1 MHAIKE
7 QFDVVILG
15 AGAAGLMCAITAAK
29 RDRSVLVLEKSNKA
43 GKKILMS
50 GGGRCNFTNL
60 YVEAEHF
67 LSNNPHFC
75 KSALKAY
82 TPEDFISMV
91 EAHGIEYEEKKHHQ
105 LFCINS
111 SKDILQMLLTQCSD
125 LGVELRTSVEI
136 QKVLKQAQGSS
147 EQRFEL
153 LLDERD
159 QKNIS
164 CASLV
169 IATGALSIPTL
180 GGSGYGYEL
189 AKELELPLITRQA
202 SLVPF
207 MFSDEIKD
215 LCEQLSG
222 LSTPVAISSNNK
234 TFEESMLFTHRG
246 LSGPAVLQISNYWRP
261 GDVIKIDLLPNMN
274 AQEVFIEEKGKQ
286 SRLTLKKYL
295 NTFLPKA
302 LVLQLES
309 LWWPSH
315 KDHALCEISN
325 SELKAI
331 GANLN
336 QWSLKPS
343 STEGYRTA
351 EVTLGGVDT
360 DALDSKTM
368 EAKEH
373 PGLFFIGEVVDVTGH
388 LGGYNFQ
395 WAWASGYSAGL
406 FA

>member
-1 MHAIKE
+1 MHAIKDL
-7 QFDVVILG
+7 FDVVILG

-60 YVEAEHF
+60 YVVAEHF

-261 GDVIKIDLLPNMN
+261 GDVIKVDLLPNMD

-286 SRLTLKKYL
+286 SRLTLKKYV

-336 QWSLKPS
+336 QWSLKSS
-343 STEGYRTA
+343 STQAYTTA